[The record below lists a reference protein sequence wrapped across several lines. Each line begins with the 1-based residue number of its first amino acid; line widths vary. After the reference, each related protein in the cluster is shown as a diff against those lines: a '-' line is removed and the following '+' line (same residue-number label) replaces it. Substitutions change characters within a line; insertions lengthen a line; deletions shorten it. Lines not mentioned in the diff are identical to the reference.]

1 MWVHDLVRLHHTTVT
16 PGTDY
21 VEDGFEGRKASSE
34 AVELAQV
41 RTSKV

>member
-1 MWVHDLVRLHHTTVT
+1 MWVHDLVRLHHITITL
-16 PGTDY
+16 GTDY
-21 VEDGFEGRKASSE
+21 MEDGFEGKKASSE